1 VTRSDRCGAA
11 HGPTCREILCAGAVA
26 LLACGCPGAAV
37 KRTYPPPSAA
47 RLVRHVSDV
56 TARARSLRAETR
68 SDVRIGK
75 ERANVTVLI
84 MARWGGKLRFMAMN
98 PNDTEAADLAADG
111 ARYAFI
117 DYKNNCGDAGPAT
130 PENVARL
137 IRIVMQPDD
146 VVRLLF
152 GSTPVLGGAAGTV
165 AWDEDGG
172 HEVLA
177 LAAGGFTQ
185 RIVLDGRE
193 RRWDVLESEVKGP
206 DGKRVWR
213 VRHKDFHP
221 VKRPDG
227 STLRLPGKSYFE
239 QQGDTL
245 LIRWREQELDLELGD
260 EKFQMELPPGL
271 PICGG

>member
-1 VTRSDRCGAA
+1 MTRSDRCGAA

-165 AWDEDGG
+165 AWD
-172 HEVLA
+172 
-177 LAAGGFTQ
+177 
-185 RIVLDGRE
+185 
-193 RRWDVLESEVKGP
+193 
-206 DGKRVWR
+206 GKRVWR

-239 QQGDTL
+239 QEGDTL